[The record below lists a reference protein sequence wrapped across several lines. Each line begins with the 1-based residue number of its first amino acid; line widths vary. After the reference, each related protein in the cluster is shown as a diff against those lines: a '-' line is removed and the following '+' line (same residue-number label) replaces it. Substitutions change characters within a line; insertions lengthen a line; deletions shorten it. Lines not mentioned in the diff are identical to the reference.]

1 MNAFLNSA
9 AAISIAAIM
18 TGLTV
23 MVVNSVTSQ
32 RRHRR
37 IYEAARRLSSQP
49 VHRDAWNRAER
60 LLLSRLNSAQK
71 RDYRAKQSFGVVG
84 SNGGCYI
91 VRCDPGRVN
100 FNVIQIHAGGG
111 QICTLREGLCSVAEY
126 CARPKPISGQLLP
139 LPDIWLA
146 QMLELRCRELEFL
159 RIAAKHDTSMR
170 VRELVY
176 ERR

>member
-1 MNAFLNSA
+1 MNVLFNSA
-9 AAISIAAIM
+9 AVISIAAIV

-23 MVVNSVTSQ
+23 MVANSVTSQ

-37 IYEAARRLSSQP
+37 TYEMAQRFLSQP
-49 VHRDAWNRAER
+49 VHRDAWKTAER

-71 RDYRAKQSFGVVG
+71 RDYRTKQRFGVIG

-91 VRCDPGRVN
+91 VRCEPGRVN
-100 FNVIQIHAGGG
+100 FNVIQIHPGGG
-111 QICTLREGLCSVAEY
+111 QICTLKEGLCSVAEY

-146 QMLELRCRELEFL
+146 QMLELRCREPDFL